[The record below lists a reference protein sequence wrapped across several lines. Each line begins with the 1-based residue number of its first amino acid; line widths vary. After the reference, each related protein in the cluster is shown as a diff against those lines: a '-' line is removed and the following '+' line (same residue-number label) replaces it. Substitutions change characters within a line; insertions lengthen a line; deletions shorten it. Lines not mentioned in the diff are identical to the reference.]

1 VGTPRR
7 RALGSTLGLLALLTV
22 SAPNGARAQ
31 QSPPSDITAKP
42 VPWKRW
48 PLFDPR
54 LDPRSGF
61 VYGGVAWLEP
71 AAGAGHDAGV
81 TVGVGDGIRTEWGRV
96 FVESERSLRLT
107 APRLLDVAIRLPC
120 FTLSGGLRL
129 GPVELQAG
137 FGLSVF
143 GVDTLDSGVGF
154 SFFSPGAS
162 ARATVEAGR
171 VRISLQA
178 STEYLWRWFDRR
190 DIPINALTLHLAFVG
205 QPSRRFG
212 QHPLDVQE

>member
-1 VGTPRR
+1 
-7 RALGSTLGLLALLTV
+7 LLGLLSLAV
-22 SAPNGARAQ
+22 AGRAQAQ

-61 VYGGVAWLEP
+61 LFGGVAWLPPES
-71 AAGAGHDAGV
+71 GTGHETGL
-81 TVGVGDGIRTEWGRV
+81 TLGVGDGIRTEWGPI

-107 APRLLDVAIRLPC
+107 APRPLDLAVRLPC

-129 GPVELQAG
+129 GLVELQAG
-137 FGLSVF
+137 FGVSVF
-143 GVDTLDSGVGF
+143 GVDTLDRGFGF

-162 ARATVEAGR
+162 VRATVVAGR
-171 VRISLQA
+171 VRASVQA

-190 DIPINALTLHLAFVG
+190 DIPINALTLHLALVG

-212 QHPLDVQE
+212 SHPLDVQE